1 MTNAVK
7 SFCLQPVTVKQDA
20 FIEDHSDNDGRH
32 YDILEI
38 KCPYSARKMTPEA
51 ACHEI
56 TNFAVVR
63 AMDILA
69 AAGPQLLIS
78 DTGSVSHYTDA
89 MVRFCCINTMWYFC

>member
-1 MTNAVK
+1 
-7 SFCLQPVTVKQDA
+7 
-20 FIEDHSDNDGRH
+20 
-32 YDILEI
+32 
-38 KCPYSARKMTPEA
+38 MTPEA

-78 DTGSVSHYTDA
+78 DMESVSHHTDA
-89 MVRFCCINTMWYFC
+89 MVRFCCINTMWYLKNRMWHKFVATKYPCQNSMNIYFLNWQIQFFIH